1 MTEFF
6 LMYCTVNLFILSHLL
21 INCREW
27 CSISARNVFFVF
39 QDENYYK
46 DLESKVIQ
54 LALFILNN
62 VLIIAPNNMVSMI
75 TINISVLLFF
85 RVLMLSHQ

>member
-1 MTEFF
+1 M
-6 LMYCTVNLFILSHLL
+6 
-21 INCREW
+21 
-27 CSISARNVFFVF
+27 FFVV

-62 VLIIAPNNMVSMI
+62 VLIFAPNSMVSTT
-75 TINISVLLFF
+75 TINIRVLLFF
-85 RVLMLSHQ
+85 

>member
-1 MTEFF
+1 MRNKPFYSVLF
-6 LMYCTVNLFILSHLL
+6 VNYLQRMMSHF
-21 INCREW
+21 CHKW
-27 CSISARNVFFVF
+27 VFFVF

-62 VLIIAPNNMVSMI
+62 VLIIAPNNMVSTN
-75 TINISVLLFF
+75 TINITVLLFF
-85 RVLMLSHQ
+85 RVLILSHQ